1 MPAPTRSRSSTASD
15 PFLCEHGP
23 EGYAAA
29 AIWRLLAFASLKAD
43 GAVKA
48 ELKRFGAGQNPVVVI
63 DGFSG
68 TVDAVVD
75 LAAALAPFPAIAG
88 NYYPGLRRVIAAADG
103 PANAYVEQSCERLA
117 PFIGGAFD
125 VDGFDLIEASFS
137 MVTAAPSTL
146 TPIQRAPHFDSTD
159 PKHFAVLHYLHVPHG
174 SGTAFYRQRST
185 GIERVTEANVT
196 TFVERARA
204 EAAELPADSGYI
216 HGSDRFF
223 EQIGAV
229 EAVPDRLIVYRGSQL
244 HSGIIPAGMEFSAD
258 PRAGRLTA
266 NIFVRGH

>member
-1 MPAPTRSRSSTASD
+1 MRP
-15 PFLCEHGP
+15 
-23 EGYAAA
+23 
-29 AIWRLLAFASLKAD
+29 
-43 GAVKA
+43 
-48 ELKRFGAGQNPVVVI
+48 ELKRFGAGQNPVVVV

-68 TVDAVVD
+68 AVDDIVN
-75 LAAALAPFPAIAG
+75 LAAALAPFPAIEG
-88 NYYPGLRRVIAAADG
+88 NYYPGLRRVITGADG

-137 MVTAAPSTL
+137 MVTTAPSTL
-146 TPIQRAPHFDSTD
+146 TPPQQAPHFDSTD
-159 PKHFAVLHYLHVPHG
+159 PKHYAVLHYLNVPNG

-185 GIERVTEANVT
+185 GIERVTEANAA
-196 TFVERARA
+196 TFVETAQA
-204 EAAELPADSGYI
+204 EAAELPANSGYI

-229 EAVPDRLIVYRGSQL
+229 EAVPDRLIVYRGSLL
-244 HSGIIPAGMEFSAD
+244 HSGIIPPGMDFSAD